1 MIDAVIFDMD
11 GVLID
16 SEPFWRI
23 ALRET
28 FADVGIDLT
37 ESLAAQTMGL
47 RIDEVVAYWFKRF
60 PWSGLTLKEVESQI
74 VDRVQGL
81 VLEKGKIL
89 PGVRMALD
97 FFHGKHIPMALA
109 SSSPQRL
116 IQAVVDH
123 IHIAPDFKIIHS
135 GEHEP
140 YGKPHPVIFMTTAE
154 LLNCDPTHCL
164 VVEDSF
170 NGLIAAKAARMKTI
184 CIPDRASFDQTRFD
198 IADIKLQSLNEL
210 TEEIFNS
217 LNKH

>member
-23 ALRET
+23 ALRDT
-28 FADVGIDLT
+28 FARVGIDLT

-60 PWSGLTLKEVESQI
+60 PWNGLTLKEVESQI
-74 VDRVQGL
+74 VDRVQEL
-81 VLEKGKIL
+81 VLEKGRAL
-89 PGVRMALD
+89 PGVRQALD
-97 FFHGKHIPMALA
+97 FFHKKNLPLALA

-116 IQAVVDH
+116 IQTVVNHVH
-123 IHIAPDFKIIHS
+123 ITSDFKIIHS

-140 YGKPHPVIFMTTAE
+140 YGKPHPAIFLTTAQ

-164 VVEDSF
+164 VIEDSF

-184 CIPDRASFDQTRFD
+184 CIPEHASFDQTSFD
-198 IADIKLQSLNEL
+198 IADVKLKSLNEL
-210 TEEIFNS
+210 TEEIFDV
-217 LNKH
+217 LNRH